1 MPKILSVSQLGVTL
15 TETLLSFLVDEMI
28 GHGIT
33 NRFIVK
39 LDIHGSVHH
48 DIIYE
53 NDQQDATV

>member
-1 MPKILSVSQLGVTL
+1 MYAFTEIIEPKKGNKI
-15 TETLLSFLVDEMI
+15 
-28 GHGIT
+28 
-33 NRFIVK
+33 K

>member
-15 TETLLSFLVDEMI
+15 TERLLFFLVDEMI

-33 NRFIVK
+33 NIFIVK
-39 LDIHGSVHH
+39 LDIHGSVHR

-53 NDQQDATV
+53 NDQQDANV